1 MRKGNV
7 KKYFFLNTIV
17 LFFSFTGCVRDIFIN
32 DVRIQLQRSTPYEM
46 NFDPELAD
54 PGCPREETCYPEPCA
69 NEGVCVP
76 GWSGFK
82 CQCTRDYF
90 GSTCEEGK
98 KKRD

>member
-1 MRKGNV
+1 M
-7 KKYFFLNTIV
+7 
-17 LFFSFTGCVRDIFIN
+17 
-32 DVRIQLQRSTPYEM
+32 STPYEM